1 LYADDGGITLPTNDT
16 FCTQPAKQGLCRAYI
31 PAFYFDATTN
41 SCEPFVYG
49 GCDGNMNNFKTGEL
63 CKDAAEEFCTDKVVT
78 ISSGASG
85 QRAILLLVLGM
96 VMVLI

>member
-1 LYADDGGITLPTNDT
+1 
-16 FCTQPAKQGLCRAYI
+16 
-31 PAFYFDATTN
+31 
-41 SCEPFVYG
+41 
-49 GCDGNMNNFKTGEL
+49 MNNFETGEV

-78 ISSGASG
+78 ISSGAIG